1 MKTSSGSESV
11 RIVRHL
17 SSLPPRARNPHRRPL
32 RQADHGIGVIAYY
45 RDGGTRA
52 RVHRRAPHR
61 IVPSPATA
69 EDAQVPVAVA
79 SSAMSA
85 VRAVCG
91 EKENRD
97 MPEWIHVK
105 EERVGMA
112 WTATSDLVQGS
123 LWRARRR
130 RQGQ

>member
-1 MKTSSGSESV
+1 MKTSSGSESG
-11 RIVRHL
+11 RIVHHL
-17 SSLPPRARNPHRRPL
+17 SSLPPRAWNPHRRPL
-32 RQADHGIGVIAYY
+32 RQADHGIGDTAYY

-52 RVHRRAPHR
+52 RVHRHAPHR
-61 IVPSPATA
+61 IVPLPAMA
-69 EDAQVPVAVA
+69 EDAPVAVA

-91 EKENRD
+91 EKENLD
-97 MPEWIHVK
+97 MPERIHVK
-105 EERVGMA
+105 EEKVGMA

-130 RQGQ
+130 RLGQ

>member
-1 MKTSSGSESV
+1 M
-11 RIVRHL
+11 

-32 RQADHGIGVIAYY
+32 RQADHGIGDTAYY

-52 RVHRRAPHR
+52 RVHRCVPLQ
-61 IVPSPATA
+61 IVPLPATA
-69 EDAQVPVAVA
+69 EDAPVAVA
-79 SSAMSA
+79 SSIMSA
-85 VRAVCG
+85 VQVVCG

-97 MPEWIHVK
+97 MPEWIDVK
-105 EERVGMA
+105 EEKVGMA

-123 LWRARRR
+123 LWHARRQ